1 MDLGVRGS
9 ERVRHRFAH
18 EVVFYDGAAARSE
31 ALLPFVCEGVA
42 LGEPV
47 LVVQPPGSVE
57 SLRRDLRVELGA
69 AADCVELADMAEVG
83 ANPAC
88 IIPLWR
94 RFVAEHA
101 GAGRVRGIGEP
112 VWAGRRDDEIV
123 EAQLHEGLVNLAFDD
138 GPGWH
143 LLCPYDTSRLPAW
156 VIEGARRTHP
166 LVHEAGRSGDGYRGH
181 DYARQ
186 AFGSRLPEAPHT
198 ARRYPFTLD
207 DLPEMRARVRRAG
220 RRAGLRANVVDDL
233 VLAAHE
239 LATNSVVHAGGHG
252 LLLLWAEADALVV
265 EIRDDGR
272 IDDPLVGRSEP
283 DFEAL
288 HGRGIWMVNQLC
300 DLVQVRSDDAGTQV
314 RLHAWR

>member
-1 MDLGVRGS
+1 MDLGARRS

-18 EVVFYDGAAARSE
+18 EVVFYDGAAGRSE
-31 ALLPFVCEGVA
+31 ALLPFICEGVA

-47 LVVQPPGSVE
+47 LVVQPPESVE
-57 SLRRDLRVELGA
+57 ALRRDLRDELGA
-69 AADCVELADMAEVG
+69 KADAVELADMTEVG

-88 IIPLWR
+88 IIPVWR

-101 GAGRVRGIGEP
+101 GEGRVRGVGEP

-156 VIEGARRTHP
+156 VIDGACRTHP
-166 LVHEAGRSGDGYRGH
+166 LMHDPRQSGTSYRGH
-181 DYARQ
+181 DYARE
-186 AFGSRLPEAPHT
+186 AFGSRLPEAPLKAH
-198 ARRYPFTLD
+198 RFPFTLD
-207 DLPEMRARVRRAG
+207 DLPEVRARVRRAG
-220 RRAGLRANVVDDL
+220 RHTGLAADVADDL

-239 LATNSVVHAGGHG
+239 LATNSVVHAGGDG
-252 LLLLWAEADALVV
+252 LLLIWAEPEALVV
-265 EIRDDGR
+265 EIRDDGH
-272 IDDPLVGRSEP
+272 IDDPLVGRTEP
-283 DFEAL
+283 EFEAL
-288 HGRGIWMVNQLC
+288 GGRGIWMVNQLC
-300 DLVQVRSDDAGTQV
+300 DLVQVRSDASGTQV